1 MKLRVLIAIAA
12 IPAITT
18 VGYAQTPTPTPAQ
31 EPSATTTPAPDAT
44 TTTTTTQTTTNAPK
58 WYQRQQNEW
67 RASKLIGSKVKN
79 NADETIG
86 DINEILLTSDG
97 SAAAAIIGVG
107 GFLGYGRTRSRR
119 AVQVSTAHT
128 RPEWQR
134 RREARYDEGCSEERS
149 GLDVAELV
157 TQHFSRAKETVE
169 RPQFSAARP
178 DAFLK

>member
-12 IPAITT
+12 IPAIAT
-18 VGYAQTPTPTPAQ
+18 VGYAQTPTLTPAQ

-44 TTTTTTQTTTNAPK
+44 TTTTTTQTTTNAPQ
-58 WYQRQQNEW
+58 WYQHQQNEW

-107 GFLGYGRTRSRR
+107 GFLGLGEREV
-119 AVQVSTAHT
+119 AVQFKSLQLT
-128 RPEWQR
+128 RDPSGNVVVKLDTTKDALKNAPVWTWQ
-134 RREARYDEGCSEERS
+134 SS
-149 GLDVAELV
+149 
-157 TQHFSRAKETVE
+157 
-169 RPQFSAARP
+169 
-178 DAFLK
+178 